1 MHFTWADWAV
11 VAAYFV
17 LSSVVGLAF
26 GRRAGKSAAEY
37 FTAGRALPWWLAGTS
52 MVATTFAADTPLAV
66 TGLVA
71 AHGLSGNWVWWNL
84 VAGNM
89 LTVFFFARLWRRAGV
104 QTDAELAELRYSGR
118 PAAALRVF
126 RALYLAI
133 PVNLII
139 LGWVNLAMV
148 KVLEATLGVRPVEAM
163 LGLFVLTV
171 AYSVVSGLWGV
182 VTTDFFQFLLA
193 MVGSIVLAVVAVDA
207 VGGLDVLLARLPERW
222 GSTDAALGLF
232 PSDASWMP
240 LTAFLTFL
248 AVQWWATWYPGSEPG
263 GGGYVAQRIFASKTE
278 RDGQLATLWFTIA
291 HYAVRPWPWI
301 LTALAA
307 CLLYPGLADP
317 GVGYA
322 KAFTLLPSGLK
333 GLMLAAFAA
342 AYMSTISSQLNW
354 GGSYL
359 AGDLYVRFA
368 RTKRTDRQ
376 VVRASRLATVL
387 LFVASAG
394 STWLLAKLGSVDRA
408 WQLLLALG
416 AGTGPVYLLR
426 WYWWRINAWSEL
438 AAMAVSLGSFAV
450 LTGAGVFDPADSLG
464 SAYLML
470 ANTAITTLGWVVVT
484 LVTKPE
490 PDATLQAFVR
500 RVHPGGP
507 GWRAVTRA
515 AGLRERPI
523 ADGARSVVAW
533 ACGVVAVYAAL
544 FGVGKLLLGPRLL
557 GAGLL
562 ALAGLAFGAVLVSLR
577 QEARGEAPEGHAA
590 SPVPAVAPV
599 EAPRD

>member
-1 MHFTWADWAV
+1 MTFTWLDGAV
-11 VAAYFV
+11 VAAFFV
-17 LSSVVGLAF
+17 LSAVVGLAF
-26 GRRAGKSAAEY
+26 ARRAGANASEY
-37 FTAGRALPWWLAGTS
+37 FTAGRQLPWWLAGTS

-71 AHGLSGNWVWWNL
+71 AHGLAGNWVWWNM
-84 VAGNM
+84 VAGGM
-89 LTVFFFARLWRRAGV
+89 LTVFFYARLWRRAGV
-104 QTDAELAELRYSGR
+104 QTDAELAELRYAGKQ
-118 PAAALRVF
+118 AAALRVF
-126 RALYLAI
+126 RAVYLAV

-148 KVLEATLGVRPVEAM
+148 KVLETTLGVRPVEAM
-163 LGLFVLTV
+163 AALLVLTV
-171 AYSVVSGLWGV
+171 AYSAASGLWGV
-182 VTTDFFQFLLA
+182 VTTDFLQFSLA
-193 MVGSIVLAVVAVDA
+193 MIGSVALAVVAVDA
-207 VGGLDVLLARLPERW
+207 VGGLDALVARLPERW
-222 GSTDAALGLF
+222 GSADAALSLWPADGT
-232 PSDASWMP
+232 WMP
-240 LTAFLTFL
+240 ATAFLTFL

-307 CLLYPGLADP
+307 GLLFPGLADP

-322 KAFTLLPSGLK
+322 KAFGLLPSGLK

-354 GGSYL
+354 GASYL

-368 RTKRTDRQ
+368 KTKRTDAQ

-387 LFVASAG
+387 LFLASAG
-394 STWLLAKLGSVDRA
+394 STWLLSKLGSVDRA

-438 AAMAVSLGSFAV
+438 SAMAVSLVSFAV
-450 LTGAGVFDPADSLG
+450 LTGTGVFDPSDSLG

-470 ANTAITTLGWVVVT
+470 ANTAVTTVGWVSVT
-484 LVTKPE
+484 LLTKPE
-490 PDATLQAFVR
+490 PAETLKAFVT
-500 RVHPGGP
+500 RVQPGGP
-507 GWRAVTRA
+507 GWRHVTEA
-515 AGLRERPI
+515 AGLPQRPI

-533 ACGVVAVYAAL
+533 LCGVVAVYAAL
-544 FGVGKLLLGPRLL
+544 FGVGKLLLGPRLV
-557 GAGLL
+557 GAGLV
-562 ALAGLAFGAVLVSLR
+562 GLAIAAFAVVLLTLR
-577 QEARGEAPEGHAA
+577 RAPARG
-590 SPVPAVAPV
+590 
-599 EAPRD
+599 

>member
-1 MHFTWADWAV
+1 VHFSGADVAV
-11 VAAYFV
+11 VVAYFAV
-17 LSSVVGLAF
+17 SAVVGLRF
-26 GRRAGKSAAEY
+26 GTRAGQSAGEF

-71 AHGLSGNWVWWNL
+71 EHGLSGNWVWWTL

-89 LTVFFFARLWRRAGV
+89 LTVFFYARLWRRAGV
-104 QTDAELAELRYSGR
+104 QTDAELAELRYAGKR
-118 PAAALRVF
+118 AAALRVF
-126 RALYLAI
+126 RALYLAV

-148 KVLEATLGVRPVEAM
+148 KVLEATLGVRPV
-163 LGLFVLTV
+163 LGMAVLLVTTV
-171 AYSVVSGLWGV
+171 AYSAVSGLWGV
-182 VTTDFFQFLLA
+182 VATDFLQFAVA
-193 MVGSIVLAVVAVDA
+193 MVGSVVLAVVAVDA
-207 VGGLDVLLARLPERW
+207 VGGLDALVARLPERW
-222 GSTDAALGLF
+222 GSADAALSLLPGD
-232 PSDASWMP
+232 SSWMP

-263 GGGYVAQRIFASKTE
+263 GGGYVAQRIFASRTE

-301 LTALAA
+301 LTAFAA
-307 CLLYPGLADP
+307 GLLYPRLADP

-322 KAFTLLPSGLK
+322 KAFALLPAGFK

-354 GGSYL
+354 GASYL

-368 RTKRTDRQ
+368 KVKPSDRQ
-376 VVRASRLATVL
+376 VVRASRWATVA
-387 LFVASAG
+387 LFFLSAG

-408 WQLLLALG
+408 WQFLMALG

-438 AAMAVSLGSFAV
+438 SAMAVSLVSFAA
-450 LTGAGVFDPADSLG
+450 LTGLGVFDASNSLG

-470 ANTAITTLGWVVVT
+470 ANTAITTMGWVTVT
-484 LVTKPE
+484 LLTKPE
-490 PDATLQAFVR
+490 PAATLEAFVK
-500 RVHPGGP
+500 RVQPGGP
-507 GWRAVTRA
+507 GWRRVAQA
-515 AGLRERPI
+515 AGVAPGSI
-523 ADGARSVVAW
+523 ADGARSLVAW
-533 ACGVVAVYAAL
+533 ACGVIAVYAVL
-544 FGVGKLLLGPRLL
+544 FGVGKLLLGPRAI

-562 ALAGLAFGAVLVSLR
+562 AVAAGAFAVVLFALR
-577 QEARGEAPEGHAA
+577 RE
-590 SPVPAVAPV
+590 SPSGKPTP
-599 EAPRD
+599 